1 MSVLIVL
8 TVMARTNPPSKMF
21 QTRVFRLK
29 AYVSEEI
36 LKCLSVGLNAGLYI
50 N

>member
-8 TVMARTNPPSKMF
+8 TVMARTNTPSIVF
-21 QTRVFRLK
+21 VTRVLRLK

-36 LKCLSVGLNAGLYI
+36 LNCLSLKPKPFKH
-50 N
+50 